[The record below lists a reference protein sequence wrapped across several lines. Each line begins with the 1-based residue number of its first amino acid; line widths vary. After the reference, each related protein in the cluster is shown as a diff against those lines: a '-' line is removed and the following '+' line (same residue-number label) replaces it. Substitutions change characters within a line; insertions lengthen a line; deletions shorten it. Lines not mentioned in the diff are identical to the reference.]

1 MFRQL
6 GRLARFRAVGLP
18 AGHGQATAEP
28 PKPVEPWAPARV
40 ATPAPTH
47 MVLVW
52 VVGSTRQALLQL
64 SGLSLRL
71 FLVQRLVLHA
81 LHQLAD

>member
-6 GRLARFRAVGLP
+6 GRLARFRQLVCLRGMA
-18 AGHGQATAEP
+18 
-28 PKPVEPWAPARV
+28 KPLLSRRNPPARV